1 MRGCSQVVVI
11 WLYNVVYACDTQGL
25 EARRVPRV
33 RRWKAHEGRAEA
45 KRGIS
50 DCGIRKKHYVC
61 TYGTACII
69 CRALPCKPPMRQVRD
84 GEAVQGV
91 SGIWAAADSPAVRVD
106 GAGRHPPSGF
116 SSIPYSPEMVCIGM
130 CVQSLAELHAIS
142 FIGTINEHI

>member
-1 MRGCSQVVVI
+1 M
-11 WLYNVVYACDTQGL
+11 
-25 EARRVPRV
+25 
-33 RRWKAHEGRAEA
+33 RRWKALEGRAEA

-84 GEAVQGV
+84 GEAVQGA
-91 SGIWAAADSPAVRVD
+91 SGIWAADSPAVRVD
-106 GAGRHPPSGF
+106 GAGRHL

-130 CVQSLAELHAIS
+130 CVQSLAELHAIR